1 MRNFDLKSKN
11 AVLVE
16 SEARVQNSA
25 IGLFAEREFARAR
38 AEIAD
43 LAGCLDYD
51 DWLDSREGVQIGLAM
66 AGVDATT
73 VCVSLSSFLEWCG
86 LTGASSDERALDAFA
101 ALALTV
107 RNSRASKVL
116 AVVSEFDFVTH
127 FLEVA
132 AFAGRRD
139 YQGWAR
145 HRREIRAKAI
155 AAGLRVEELPV
166 RVGGFVEWCACL
178 RQEASEAALD
188 CYAQLLLE
196 YLTSDAS
203 GSD

>member
-1 MRNFDLKSKN
+1 MSIVRLHPNNS
-11 AVLVE
+11 ALVDRT
-16 SEARVQNSA
+16 SQVQPVA
-25 IGLFAEREFARAR
+25 IGLLAEREFERAR
-38 AEIAD
+38 ASIPD
-43 LAGCLDYD
+43 LADYSNYW
-51 DWLDSREGVQIGLAM
+51 DWLDSREGLQIGLSM
-66 AGVDATT
+66 AGVDAPT
-73 VCVSLSSFLEWCG
+73 VCVSLSSFLEWLG

-107 RNSRASKVL
+107 RNSPAPKTL
-116 AVVSEFDFVTH
+116 AVVSEFDFATH

-139 YQGWAR
+139 FQGWAR
-145 HRREIRAKAI
+145 HRRAIRAKAV

-166 RVGGFVEWCACL
+166 RVGDFVEWCACL
-178 RQEASEAALD
+178 RQKASETALD